1 MYLTP
6 SLSLV
11 GKTVI
16 DRQAVLLAL
25 DHRLSKPSQDACLS
39 GILWI
44 RSLLQWRDRAGV
56 TPVFPIKPLRA
67 PISTL
72 FNCPERLILHYSF
85 HNSIFCNDV
94 SISFVIFTFFERRL
108 STDA

>member
-25 DHRLSKPSQDACLS
+25 DHRLSKPSQDVHLS
-39 GILWI
+39 GIPWI
-44 RSLLQWRDRAGV
+44 RSLLQWRDRAGI
-56 TPVFPIKPLRA
+56 TPDFPIKPPDGA
-67 PISTL
+67 PVSQ
-72 FNCPERLILHYSF
+72 YSF
-85 HNSIFCNDV
+85 AQSVIVVKNFASKKPSF
-94 SISFVIFTFFERRL
+94 IS
-108 STDA
+108 